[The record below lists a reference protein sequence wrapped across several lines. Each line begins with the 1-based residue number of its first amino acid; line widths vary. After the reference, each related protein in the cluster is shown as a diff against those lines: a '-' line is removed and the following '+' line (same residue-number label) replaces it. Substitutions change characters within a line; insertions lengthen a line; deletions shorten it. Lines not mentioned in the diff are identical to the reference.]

1 MIKEKNMRLILGFLI
16 SVGLVVAQPQPTV
29 SPSVVNVTFDLA
41 KDSLVSLPDVT
52 ISNPT
57 GTAFVYNT
65 VVNTNQSNVLIWPV
79 QSVIPPGTNQV
90 VRMSVA
96 ASNLPVGNYNIPVT
110 FVQVPN
116 TGNISFSVGI
126 NLAVI
131 DSRTFTA
138 STDPTIPHIAS
149 GEGWTTT
156 VKLANTSNWISLVT
170 LKFYDPLGV
179 NAPFFVNG
187 NYVTEHSVV
196 VPGNG
201 VVDVVMSDPISLKT
215 GSLDIKTVYGT
226 GVSVSATYSNTIFEA
241 TIPSSIPNR
250 DSFTM
255 IFDNVGSKS
264 TGLALVNYLNYQQEI
279 VFVFY
284 DKMGIQFYTDKIVLA
299 AKGQA
304 ALTLDVAFP
313 NTKGKSGTVKIQT
326 TRPSLSAF
334 GLKFNLEKNY
344 FTTIPIF

>member
-1 MIKEKNMRLILGFLI
+1 MKFILSLIFAV
-16 SVGLVVAQPQPTV
+16 SLVFAQPTV
-29 SPSVVNVTFDLA
+29 SPSLVNVTFDLA
-41 KDSLVSLPDVT
+41 KDTLVSLPDVT

-65 VVNTNQSNVLIWPV
+65 VVNNNQSNVLIWPV
-79 QSVIPPGTNQV
+79 QGVIPPGTNQV
-90 VRMSVA
+90 VRLSVVA
-96 ASNLPVGNYNIPVT
+96 NNLPVGNYNIPVT
-110 FVQVPN
+110 FVQAPN
-116 TGNISFSVGI
+116 TGNLSLSLGI
-126 NLAVI
+126 NLSVI
-131 DSRTFTA
+131 DSRTFTV

-179 NAPFFVNG
+179 NSPFFVNG

-201 VVDVVMSDPISLKT
+201 VVDVVMSDPTSLKT

-226 GVSVSATYSNTIFEA
+226 GVSASATYSNSVFEA
-241 TIPSSIPNR
+241 TIPTSIPNR
-250 DSFTM
+250 DSFSM
-255 IFDNVGSKS
+255 VFDNVGRKS

-284 DKMGIQFYTDKIVLA
+284 DNMGVQFYTDKIVLP

-304 ALTLDVAFP
+304 ALALDAAFP
-313 NTKGKSGTVKIQT
+313 NTKGKSGIVKVQT
-326 TRPSLSAF
+326 TRPALTGF
-334 GLKFNLEKNY
+334 GLKFNLDRGY
-344 FTTIPIF
+344 FTTSPIF

>member
-1 MIKEKNMRLILGFLI
+1 MKFILSLIFAV
-16 SVGLVVAQPQPTV
+16 SFAFAQPTV
-29 SPSVVNVTFDLA
+29 SPSLVNVTFDLA

-90 VRMSVA
+90 VRLSVV

-110 FVQVPN
+110 FVQIPN
-116 TGNISFSVGI
+116 NVSFSVGI
-126 NLAVI
+126 NLSVI

-226 GVSVSATYSNTIFEA
+226 GVSASATYSNTIFEA

-250 DSFTM
+250 DSFSM
-255 IFDNVGSKS
+255 VFDNVSRKS

-284 DKMGIQFYTDKIVLA
+284 DNMGVQFYTDKIVLP

-313 NTKGKSGTVKIQT
+313 NTKGKNGTVKIQT
-326 TRPSLSAF
+326 TRPALTGF

-344 FTTIPIF
+344 FTTTPIF